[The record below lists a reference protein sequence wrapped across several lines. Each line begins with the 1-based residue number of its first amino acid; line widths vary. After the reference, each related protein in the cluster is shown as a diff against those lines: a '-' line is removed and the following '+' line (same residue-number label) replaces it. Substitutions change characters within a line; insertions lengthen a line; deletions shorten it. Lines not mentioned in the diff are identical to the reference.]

1 MMEKTASMLANSFSE
16 DLGFTNISVL
26 KGGIKAWQSENK
38 KLGPHK

>member
-1 MMEKTASMLANSFSE
+1 
-16 DLGFTNISVL
+16 LGFTNVSVL